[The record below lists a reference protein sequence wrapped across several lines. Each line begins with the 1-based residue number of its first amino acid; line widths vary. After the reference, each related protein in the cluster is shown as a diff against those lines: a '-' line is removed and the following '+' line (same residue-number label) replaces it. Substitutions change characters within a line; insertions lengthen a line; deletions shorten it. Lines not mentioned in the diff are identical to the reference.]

1 MLKTSRTQVQK
12 WGGDAYYEMGSSG
25 FLVCGVFF
33 FFFYGEEE
41 TGVEGNLLW
50 GENRGENYSLQYLN

>member
-1 MLKTSRTQVQK
+1 MK
-12 WGGDAYYEMGSSG
+12 WAPVV
-25 FLVCGVFF
+25 FWCVVFF